1 MRRYSAIIACMLAV
15 GLAAGVR
22 ADIWKWVDAQ
32 GTVHYSDRPVPG
44 AVLVKGHDSA
54 SDDSSSEPAGDQ
66 KSPDASSQQL
76 TDQLNKEE
84 AARAVQKDEADAR
97 AKQCKQ
103 ATDNYNKL
111 IQARRIYNTDSSGG
125 RQYLSDDQAD
135 QERLQARVDMES
147 ACSTNTQ

>member
-1 MRRYSAIIACMLAV
+1 MRRYSAIVAVVLAM

-22 ADIWKWVDAQ
+22 ADDIWKWVDPQ

-44 AVLVKGHDSA
+44 AVLVKGHDRASDNSA
-54 SDDSSSEPAGDQ
+54 SEPPPEQ
-66 KSPDASSQQL
+66 SSQQI

-84 AARAVQKDEADAR
+84 AARAVQKDESDAR

-135 QERLQARVDMES
+135 QERVQARVDMET
-147 ACSTNTQ
+147 ACGTNTQ